1 MTVSLL
7 ISVLVG
13 IGVVVGQTARAAAL
27 VVVSY
32 LALRGS
38 KPAERNA
45 ILTAMEPMFAPGSDS
60 RDATGRRV
68 SDQCRHQHDEPEAD
82 H

>member
-13 IGVVVGQTARAAAL
+13 IGVVSGHVARAVVL
-27 VVVSY
+27 VVLSH

-38 KPAERNA
+38 KPAERKA
-45 ILTAMEPMFAPGSDS
+45 ILAALGPVFTQRSDS
-60 RDATGRRV
+60 AK
-68 SDQCRHQHDEPEAD
+68 
-82 H
+82 